1 MSKPANDNIE
11 EKSNK
16 ILTYLKINRRFCTK
30 EELQQVIQS
39 GERIV
44 RDCIN
49 YLRNHNKMIVSVSSK
64 KGYKYVTKADATK
77 NDIEL
82 VKQMWMETDSRIEE
96 LESVRSICR
105 RCLDFYTQQQN
116 EITRVE
122 QITLAEIIK

>member
-49 YLRNHNKMIVSVSSK
+49 YLRNHNKMIVSVSSQ
-64 KGYKYVTKADATK
+64 KGYKYITKADATK
-77 NDIEL
+77 DDIEW
-82 VKQMWMETDSRIEE
+82 VKLMWLETDSRIEE
-96 LESVRSICR
+96 LENVRAVCR
-105 RCLDFYTQQQN
+105 RCLDFYEKQQN
-116 EITRVE
+116 EITKVE